1 MQKRS
6 PKAPL
11 FVFIEPI
18 WLKIAEKRG
27 FKEVDKLSISTGAEN
42 N

>member
-6 PKAPL
+6 RKAPL
-11 FVFIEPI
+11 FVFIEPN
-18 WLKIAEKRG
+18 WHKIAEKRG
-27 FKEVDKLSISTGAEN
+27 FKTVDKRLISTGAEN